1 MKKLGLSAALLGA
14 WLPACVS
21 DPIAVPDQGVAPIDS
36 LVEQL
41 GSSDGACSAS
51 NLRVSYVDDE
61 SGDRGRIRV
70 AFDGDDDGASARIEV
85 QGATP
90 VEARIEQG
98 NELVSS
104 AFVQEASGLSDGK
117 IAVSVE
123 LTLDCGA
130 QLENVFF
137 FDDPVKRC
145 AAPTP
150 GNIAGHEADF
160 YECAER
166 WVAGGQGCGESGY
179 LLGYGAR
186 YARAFYFDTRPRMT
200 SRGKDW
206 LDKVLVCL
214 QHDLR
219 EAITLETA
227 CDVIRRTAFD
237 QHPHCYAASGFCT
250 LPLRDILQ
258 VPATVDGKDLLSK
271 DGLRQI
277 VGMVPACGEQYRLGL
292 DKLFH
297 PR

>member
-1 MKKLGLSAALLGA
+1 VSA
-14 WLPACVS
+14 
-21 DPIAVPDQGVAPIDS
+21 
-36 LVEQL
+36 
-41 GSSDGACSAS
+41 
-51 NLRVSYVDDE
+51 
-61 SGDRGRIRV
+61 
-70 AFDGDDDGASARIEV
+70 
-85 QGATP
+85 
-90 VEARIEQG
+90 
-98 NELVSS
+98 
-104 AFVQEASGLSDGK
+104 AFVQEAQGLADGK
-117 IAVSVE
+117 IAVSVQ
-123 LTLDCGA
+123 LTLDCGSA
-130 QLENVFF
+130 LENVFF
-137 FDDPVKRC
+137 FEDPVKRC
-145 AAPTP
+145 AGPTA
-150 GNIAGHEADF
+150 GAISGHEADF

-186 YARAFYFDTRPRMT
+186 YARAFYFETRPRMT

-219 EAITLETA
+219 EAIAIDTP

-237 QHPHCYAASGFCT
+237 EHPHCYAASGFCT

-277 VGMVPACGEQYRLGL
+277 AGMVPACGEQYRLGL